1 MNSALIGSVLTA
13 LGAVVRSVQRVGRWD
28 GLRSEIS
35 STRELAVTFD
45 EDSPTRE
52 KLLGLADVLS
62 DRLID
67 RRTDALN
74 TRREWPSVVF
84 ALLLAGASGFW
95 AREAPWLWLKILL
108 WVVVGLLAMSSFGML
123 FPKKPREKK
132 ETAAGTAAG
141 TTPIRRAG

>member
-13 LGAVVRSVQRVGRWD
+13 LGTVVSAVQRVRRWD

-35 STRELAVTFD
+35 ATRELAVTFD

-52 KLLGLADVLS
+52 KLLGLADVLT

-74 TRREWPSVVF
+74 TRREWGSVVF

-95 AREAPWLWLKILL
+95 GFLAVSSGFVAPRARRG
-108 WVVVGLLAMSSFGML
+108 VV
-123 FPKKPREKK
+123 
-132 ETAAGTAAG
+132 
-141 TTPIRRAG
+141 